1 MQNEEKFEII
11 KGSVLDHVQKMF
23 NDIEKEIAI
32 SHQEKIALLEDAFE
46 NATDEGELKVAF
58 DQWFAEHSEEVGFD
72 MEADDLW
79 DAALA
84 GQVEDESYVSHGR
97 KQTTNPDDE
106 EEDEFGGGSMRDDAS
121 SDDYY
126 YN

>member
-84 GQVEDESYVSHGR
+84 GQVEDESYISHGR
-97 KQTTNPDDE
+97 KQTANPDDE
-106 EEDEFGGGSMRDDAS
+106 EEAFDSGSLRDDS
-121 SDDYY
+121 NGDDYY